1 MPSPVGALTKIKKMH
16 SPLEKA
22 VAAHKLES
30 MPSAQWAAYIKAN
43 APKSAKKEALAVKL
57 DELLARQPK
66 VTKAE
71 IVQHIK
77 DNSPKIKTK
86 ILPNDPY
93 FAGDI
98 DSHMNIE
105 SDGMGGY
112 NYLDADGQVEYN
124 ARNAHDMAGY
134 LNSTEGA
141 KYSEHTLP
149 GGQNYQEMLLSLP
162 RNPSKAMIRLQKV
175 YEIKD
180 ANGQLLAS
188 GQLPMSPR
196 TLQKVNNNPDWV
208 VREFEQPNPNDLR
221 RDPANFQSGH
231 YDDPNILAHV
241 RMNDRPTAEGKK
253 ALFLEELQ
261 SDWAQQGRKE
271 GFAEIPNIQKIKVL
285 DIPDVDY
292 SDLPTGRWN
301 NEFGYVSVPIKAEGY
316 PSRLFLV
323 NFNRNRFNLLDDDRN
338 LIGKYKSLEEAKN
351 AISNLDVY
359 THKAKHGDTY
369 SYSKDKLNSF
379 LNKETG
385 IPRAPYVED
394 TGDWTALG
402 LKKAIEHAVEQGHDS
417 IAWTTGAQQ
426 ADRYSLSK
434 QIDRIDH
441 NLNDDGT
448 YSFSAIKDGKE
459 VVAKEGLTQDE
470 LADHLGKDVAEKIVK
485 GEGTAPASVDRW
497 EAEPSIYGEA
507 EAPPPY
513 RSLSGLDLEVGGEG
527 MKGYYDQIVPQT
539 ANDIL
544 KSMGVTERVKPIPMY
559 RGQVTKGWHGDF
571 AEGRPTHGYLQDKTT
586 GQMLAEQVPRDEL
599 DNLANYYHNQHPNL
613 PGDAPNT
620 INTHQLGF
628 DITPEIRDYVLNQ
641 GLPACAGGGVV
652 KAVGKGLR
660 GMAEKYRLAHEAAQ
674 KNAVKL
680 LGLPPDNT
688 AMDRA
693 KAMGYDTKVYRGTGS
708 DERVA
713 RKSRGHEHGI
723 EGISTTID
731 PRYASMHGNNV
742 MPLLAKSGNVE
753 DYFDLINNFEN
764 KTGQSFSDASER
776 LFTDAVKGEG
786 VRASVLHDPNAG
798 LDIRY
803 LYPED
808 LRSVNAAFDPAHA
821 KSPDLLKARGGAVH
835 MAHGGEVDYDEL
847 YEFKDYGN
855 RETGDAKDTGAL
867 GEIRMPN
874 GRDVMTEYSINVD
887 GREMPSIVEG
897 MHPADVNYIRETG
910 SVPQD
915 AVATAVRSANKRE
928 ASGQSPFWNRKDQPA
943 FAHGGEVDYDAMYEF
958 R

>member
-1 MPSPVGALTKIKKMH
+1 MPSPVGALTKIKKMF

-22 VAAHKLES
+22 VVAHKLEN
-30 MPSAQWAAYIKAN
+30 MPSAQWQAYIKAN
-43 APKSAKKEALAVKL
+43 APKAAKKEALAVKL

-86 ILPNDPY
+86 ILLNEPY

-98 DSHMNIE
+98 DFHNDIVP
-105 SDGMGGY
+105 DGIGGY
-112 NYLDADGQVEYN
+112 NYLDSDGQVIYN
-124 ARNAHDMAGY
+124 ARNATDMAGY

-149 GGQNYQEMLLSLP
+149 GGVNYKEMLLSLP
-162 RNPSKAMIRLQKV
+162 RNPSQAAVRMQKV

-180 ANGQLLAS
+180 ANGQLLLS

-196 TLQKVNNNPDWV
+196 TIEKINNNPDWV

-221 RDPANFQSGH
+221 RDTANFQSGH
-231 YDDPNILAHV
+231 YDDPNILAHI
-241 RMNDRPTAEGKK
+241 RMNNRPTAEGKR

-261 SDWAQQGRKE
+261 SDWAQHGRKE
-271 GFAEIPNIQKIKVL
+271 GFDTGVSIKY
-285 DIPDVDY
+285 DPGVDAY
-292 SDLPTGRWN
+292 RAYDTKGNMINLRVG
-301 NEFGYVSVPIKAEGY
+301 NESFSA
-316 PSRLFLV
+316 
-323 NFNRNRFNLLDDDRN
+323 
-338 LIGKYKSLEEAKN
+338 
-351 AISNLDVY
+351 
-359 THKAKHGDTY
+359 
-369 SYSKDKLNSF
+369 LNSEQAVRDALANSKF
-379 LNKETG
+379 SKG

-394 TGDWTALG
+394 TADWTALG

-448 YSFSAIKDGKE
+448 YNFSAIKDGKE
-459 VVAKEGLTQDE
+459 VIAKEGLTPDE

-513 RSLSGLDLEVGGEG
+513 KSLSGLDLEVGGEG
-527 MKGYYDQIVPQT
+527 MKGYYDRIVPQT

-544 KSMGVTERVKPIPMY
+544 KSMGVAERVKPIPMY
-559 RGQVTKGWHGDF
+559 RGQVIKGWHGDVI
-571 AEGRPTHGYLQDKTT
+571 EGQPKPSRGYIEDKAT
-586 GQMLAEQVPRDEL
+586 GKMLAEQVPRTEL
-599 DNLANYYHNQHPNL
+599 DDLVNYYHNPYPNV

-641 GLPACAGGGVV
+641 GLPAFAGGGIV
-652 KAVGKGLR
+652 KAG
-660 GMAEKYRLAHEAAQ
+660 
-674 KNAVKL
+674 
-680 LGLPPDNT
+680 DS
-688 AMDRA
+688 
-693 KAMGYDTKVYRGTGS
+693 GS
-708 DERVA
+708 
-713 RKSRGHEHGI
+713 
-723 EGISTTID
+723 
-731 PRYASMHGNNV
+731 
-742 MPLLAKSGNVE
+742 
-753 DYFDLINNFEN
+753 
-764 KTGQSFSDASER
+764 
-776 LFTDAVKGEG
+776 
-786 VRASVLHDPNAG
+786 
-798 LDIRY
+798 
-803 LYPED
+803 
-808 LRSVNAAFDPAHA
+808 
-821 KSPDLLKARGGAVH
+821 VH

-855 RETGDAKDTGAL
+855 RETGEAKDTGAL

-887 GREMPSIVEG
+887 GREIPSIVEG

-910 SVPQD
+910 SVPRD

-928 ASGQSPFWNRKDQPA
+928 ASGQSPFWNRKDRPR
-943 FAHGGEVDYDAMYEF
+943 FAHGGEVDYDSMYEF

>member
-1 MPSPVGALTKIKKMH
+1 MPSPVGALTKIKKMF

-30 MPSAQWAAYIKAN
+30 MPSAQWQAYIKAN
-43 APKSAKKEALAVKL
+43 APKAAKKEALAVKL

-86 ILPNDPY
+86 LLKNDPY
-93 FAGDI
+93 FAGDV
-98 DSHMNIE
+98 DNHMNIE
-105 SDGMGGY
+105 PDGMGGY

-141 KYSEHTLP
+141 KYGEHTLP

-180 ANGQLLAS
+180 ANGQLLAT

-231 YDDPNILAHV
+231 YDDPNILAHI
-241 RMNDRPTAEGKK
+241 RMNDRPTAEGKR

-261 SDWAQQGRKE
+261 SDWAQKARKE
-271 GFAEIPNIQKIKVL
+271 GFDTGVSIKY
-285 DIPDVDY
+285 DPGVDAY
-292 SDLPTGRWN
+292 RAYDTKGNMINLRVG
-301 NEFGYVSVPIKAEGY
+301 NESFSAMNSEQAVRDA
-316 PSRLFLV
+316 LA
-323 NFNRNRFNLLDDDRN
+323 N
-338 LIGKYKSLEEAKN
+338 
-351 AISNLDVY
+351 
-359 THKAKHGDTY
+359 
-369 SYSKDKLNSF
+369 SKFSK
-379 LNKETG
+379 G

-459 VVAKEGLTQDE
+459 VIAKEGLTQDE

-586 GQMLAEQVPRDEL
+586 GQMLAEQVPGDEL

-620 INTHQLGF
+620 INTHQFGF

-641 GLPACAGGGVV
+641 GLPAFAGGGIV
-652 KAVGKGLR
+652 KAGAKEMSELLKLYHGGRKFEQWNPKMIGMGEGAGRRNPLMANGPGLYAGDTTGLAKIYLKYGGDDPALTELNVDPTNIINYYKKMSPEHLEKVKEAESRLDALGLR
-660 GMAEKYRLAHEAAQ
+660 TSNYGLQNAWLGGREADPQ
-674 KNAVKL
+674 RVRDILVNSGVD
-680 LGLPPDNT
+680 GLQQYLNPSFGTEFSIFNPDIIKRVRT
-688 AMDRA
+688 MD
-693 KAMGYDTKVYRGTGS
+693 
-708 DERVA
+708 
-713 RKSRGHEHGI
+713 
-723 EGISTTID
+723 
-731 PRYASMHGNNV
+731 P
-742 MPLLAKSGNVE
+742 
-753 DYFDLINNFEN
+753 
-764 KTGQSFSDASER
+764 SE
-776 LFTDAVKGEG
+776 
-786 VRASVLHDPNAG
+786 
-798 LDIRY
+798 Y
-803 LYPED
+803 
-808 LRSVNAAFDPAHA
+808 
-821 KSPDLLKARGGAVH
+821 ARGGSVH
-835 MAHGGEVDYDEL
+835 MAHGGDVDYDEL

-855 RETGDAKDTGAL
+855 RETGEAKDTGAL

-915 AVATAVRSANKRE
+915 AIATAVRSANKRE

-943 FAHGGEVDYDAMYEF
+943 FAHGGEVDYDKHYEFIQPAFAHGGEVDYDAMYEF